1 MRETTVRWNVFWKKV
16 FQRIIIF
23 LVRKCQSF
31 SFLERP
37 IQAGAA
43 AFDQQNT
50 KSNACR
56 DIFKRFDQSYKLST
70 QVNVFIQI
78 DQMLLHHHL
87 LGLTDGWDNEIG
99 KGMAPTG
106 NQTQAAKPLDPVM
119 AVFQHQLTASDKC
132 LQTECRGGKVFT
144 SYCESKPVSFFHSIW
159 EKNAQKDSN
168 NCNCL
173 FCSCNIIFFN

>member
-1 MRETTVRWNVFWKKV
+1 MWETTVRWNVFWKKV
-16 FQRIIIF
+16 YQRIIIF

-43 AFDQQNT
+43 AFGQKTQYRT
-50 KSNACR
+50 PAKSSSN
-56 DIFKRFDQSYKLST
+56 DIDQSYKLST
-70 QVNVFIQI
+70 RDSVFVQI
-78 DQMLLHHHL
+78 DLMLSYSC
-87 LGLTDGWDNEIG
+87 LTRLMVPGKILIG
-99 KGMAPTG
+99 KGMAPTW
-106 NQTQAAKPLDPVM
+106 NQTHAAKPLDPVM

-173 FCSCNIIFFN
+173 FLLVQYYFL